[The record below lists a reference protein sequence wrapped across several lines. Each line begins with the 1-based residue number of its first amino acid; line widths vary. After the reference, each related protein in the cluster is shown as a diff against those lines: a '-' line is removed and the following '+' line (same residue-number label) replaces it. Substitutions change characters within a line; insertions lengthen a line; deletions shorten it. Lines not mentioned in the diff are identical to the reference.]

1 MRVLRFADSKFR
13 FLNRKYLQKIKLKEN
28 LMNKQLLIKVVFV
41 LTAAVSGFGFLACG
55 SSYTP
60 EPPKEL
66 TEEEKKA
73 KKGLEDLAAK
83 KAEYTTIP
91 AKEQLA
97 KEPYRNKNLIFFRLN
112 KDEWIMNDFG
122 FDENSKTNEAKTK
135 LEYKFAESPDEVGT
149 IALLPECKEVS
160 AGSYTVGS
168 SAIPPTKERCE
179 LILIDRELSAVV
191 YRKIFEGELDSIK
204 TLYNAET
211 SVTAK
216 VDRMKIVDFLDY
228 MDKKA
233 DASPAETN
241 KK

>member
-1 MRVLRFADSKFR
+1 
-13 FLNRKYLQKIKLKEN
+13 
-28 LMNKQLLIKVVFV
+28 MNKQLLIKVGFV
-41 LTAAVSGFGFLACG
+41 LMAVVSGFVFSACG

-60 EPPKEL
+60 LPPKEL

-73 KKGLEDLAAK
+73 KEGREGLEAK

-97 KEPYRNKNLIFFRLN
+97 KEPYRNKKLIFFRQS
-112 KDEWIMNDFG
+112 KSEWMNSFG
-122 FDENSKTNEAKTK
+122 FDENSKTTEANSKM
-135 LEYKFAESPDEVGT
+135 EYKLAENPEEVGT

-168 SAIPPTKERCE
+168 NSIPATKERCE
-179 LILIDRELSAVV
+179 LILIDPELSAVV
-191 YRKIFEGELDSIK
+191 YRKIFEGKLENIK
-204 TLYNAET
+204 TLYNAEK

-216 VDRMKIVDFLDY
+216 VERMEIVDFLDRLIRK
-228 MDKKA
+228 D
-233 DASPAETN
+233 DASPAKTD